1 MDWQALLFSLY
12 LSLIH
17 IYTVSNKVMQM
28 MFDTLTSMDKNLNIE
43 PGLAEKWERVDDY
56 SLIFHLRKGVKFHNG
71 DIMTAE
77 DVKFSLD
84 RAIASPQ
91 ASYLFNP
98 IKEVSIIDE
107 NTVKVTTKEPFG
119 PLLKHLS
126 TKMCIRDS

>member
-1 MDWQALLFSLY
+1 
-12 LSLIH
+12 
-17 IYTVSNKVMQM
+17 
-28 MFDTLTSMDKNLNIE
+28 
-43 PGLAEKWERVDDY
+43 
-56 SLIFHLRKGVKFHNG
+56 
-71 DIMTAE
+71 MTAE